1 MNTNVFLLSVTGD
14 DFRPCDWALA
24 ALDEP
29 TLRRISGRRA
39 SFNEA
44 KRLDDELYETYYW
57 DGSAVT
63 FLVNGQT
70 LDNDE
75 PLDENEARA
84 ENALE
89 LLLGE
94 SNKEVRRLEDAEA
107 LDGHREA
114 SVECV
119 QMIISEY
126 GVRWMCYPKH
136 VDAEMRTAEIP
147 WTTLDA
153 LAVVQ

>member
-1 MNTNVFLLSVTGD
+1 MNTNVFLLSVTGN

-44 KRLDDELYETYYW
+44 RRLDNELYETYYW
-57 DGSAVT
+57 DGSTVA
-63 FLVNGQT
+63 F
-70 LDNDE
+70 LDNGE
-75 PLDENEARA
+75 PLSENEARA
-84 ENALE
+84 ENTLE

-107 LDGHREA
+107 LDGHRKA
-114 SVECV
+114 FVVCV
-119 QMIISEY
+119 QMIICKY
-126 GVRWMCYPKH
+126 GVRWMCYAKH
-136 VDAEMRTAEIP
+136 DNVEMRTAEIP